1 MSLIEPRHRLLFFA
15 LFGIFT
21 IFGTF
26 VTIFGATLPKI
37 LAGLGW
43 SYFTAGLVLGAG
55 SVAYFIATFGAGYLV
70 KHCGA
75 KCAIL
80 LGLALAAVGMLFSP
94 PPRTLPSTCCCVL

>member
-1 MSLIEPRHRLLFFA
+1 MPLIEPRHRLLFFA

-37 LAGLGW
+37 LASLGW

-55 SVAYFIATFGAGYLV
+55 SVAYFMPHSARAIWSSTGARN
-70 KHCGA
+70 
-75 KCAIL
+75 
-80 LGLALAAVGMLFSP
+80 ALSCRGWLWPHWGCCFSP
-94 PPRTLPSTCCCVL
+94 PPRTR